1 MPQPLSNLC
10 LGLRKPSLGLIVG
23 CAVHLLMLLGK
34 YLFPVDRQNSKGN
47 IIYLQGELLFPS
59 SDVSFHRIDICIK
72 HKLCYIIKSLSQKIQ
87 KNGLRLPHQAKFI
100 IDFEGVLSIDSGAA
114 FGLVEG
120 LFFVA
125 ETNPSLLI
133 ELQNIEVSTV

>member
-59 SDVSFHRIDICIK
+59 SDVSFHPIDICIK
-72 HKLCYIIKSLSQKIQ
+72 IIKSLSQKIQ
-87 KNGLRLPHQAKFI
+87 KNGLRLPNQAKFI

>member
-1 MPQPLSNLC
+1 
-10 LGLRKPSLGLIVG
+10 
-23 CAVHLLMLLGK
+23 MLLGR

-47 IIYLQGELLFPS
+47 IIYLQGDLLFPS
-59 SDVSFHRIDICIK
+59 SDVSFHPIDICIK
-72 HKLCYIIKSLSQKIQ
+72 IIKSLSQKIQ
-87 KNGLRLPHQAKFI
+87 KNGLRLPNQAKFI